1 MKSIKTTL
9 CICMA
14 LLAMGAFASQYPS
27 SSSQGSAQPGQA
39 PQSQGSMHPDQ
50 SAPSSAQPGQPQSA
64 QPGQQAPPQAG
75 RPSVDDQVRMLTQEL
90 NLTPEQQGKM
100 KTVLED
106 QHQQAMTI
114 INDSSIARED
124 KIQKIRSLRETT
136 ITKARSMLNDDQK
149 KKLDAM
155 LQESDRMR
163 QQPGQSNGPSS
174 AQPGTPPSS
183 SQPST
188 SSPAT
193 TAPGSTPPAT
203 NRPPR

>member
-9 CICMA
+9 CIGIA

-50 SAPSSAQPGQPQSA
+50 SAPGSAQPGQPQSA
-64 QPGQQAPPQAG
+64 QPGQQTPQQAG
-75 RPSVDDQVRMLTQEL
+75 RPSIDDQVRMLTQEL
-90 NLTPEQQGKM
+90 SLTPEQQGRM

-114 INDSSIARED
+114 INDSSLAREN
-124 KIQKIRSLRETT
+124 KVQKIRSLRETT

-163 QQPGQSNGPSS
+163 QQQGQSSSPSS
-174 AQPGTPPSS
+174 AQPGTSPGG

-188 SSPAT
+188 SSPGT
-193 TAPGSTPPAT
+193 TAPGSTPPPSS
-203 NRPPR
+203 RPPR

>member
-1 MKSIKTTL
+1 MKRIKTAL
-9 CICMA
+9 CICIT
-14 LLAMGAFASQYPS
+14 LLAVGAFASQYPS
-27 SSSQGSAQPGQA
+27 SPSQGTAQPSQ

-50 SAPSSAQPGQPQSA
+50 SAPGSAQPSQPQSA
-64 QPGQQAPPQAG
+64 QPGEQAPQQQAG
-75 RPSVDDQVRMLTQEL
+75 RPSIDDQVRMLTQEL

-136 ITKARSMLNDDQK
+136 ITKARSMLNNDQK

-163 QQPGQSNGPSS
+163 QQQGQGTSPSSGPS
-174 AQPGTPPSS
+174 GTSPS
-183 SQPST
+183 SQPS
-188 SSPAT
+188 SGSPGTAT
-193 TAPGSTPPAT
+193 PGSTPPMN